1 MTVVGEREIDLRG
14 TGGPGAPGVF
24 VPPADDNVGKPHP
37 TRMDEIIEQLNDPE
51 ATDLEQLNK
60 LIALEIAY
68 ALTDPKIEFNPRA
81 VNERV
86 KALRELSKTL
96 QEGENISKKDFL
108 NFDGPKFKFVL
119 GELVM
124 LFRQALKNAGQP
136 EDSTNHV
143 LRVFRDLLISREPEL
158 RKETERVAADSALS
172 FGVQSTPSETLLPE
186 G

>member
-1 MTVVGEREIDLRG
+1 MGQGIAGEREIDLGGSG
-14 TGGPGAPGVF
+14 TPGVF
-24 VPPADDNVGKPHP
+24 VPPADDNVGRAHP
-37 TRMDEIIEQLNDPE
+37 TRMDEIIAMLDDPE
-51 ATDLEQLNK
+51 ATDLEALNK
-60 LIALEIAY
+60 MIALEIAY

-119 GELVM
+119 GELVL
-124 LFRQALKNAGQP
+124 LFRTSLKQSGQP
-136 EDSTNHV
+136 EDSTNHC
-143 LRVFRDLLISREPEL
+143 LRVFRDLLIAREPEL

-172 FGVQSTPSETLLPE
+172 FGVSPTPAAPLLPE

>member
-1 MTVVGEREIDLRG
+1 MGVASEREINLDG
-14 TGGPGAPGVF
+14 QGAPGVF
-24 VPPADDNVGKPHP
+24 VPPADDSVSGKHP
-37 TRMDEIIEQLNDPE
+37 SRMDEIIEALNDPE

-86 KALRELSKTL
+86 KALRELAKTL
-96 QEGENISKKDFL
+96 LEGENLSKKDFL

-119 GELVM
+119 GELVL
-124 LFRQALKNAGQP
+124 LFRQALKSAGQP
-136 EDSTNHV
+136 EESTNHV
-143 LRVFRDLLISREPEL
+143 LRVFRDLLITREPEL
-158 RKETERVAADSALS
+158 RKETEKVEADSAFS
-172 FGVQSTPSETLLPE
+172 FGVSPSTAPEPLLPE